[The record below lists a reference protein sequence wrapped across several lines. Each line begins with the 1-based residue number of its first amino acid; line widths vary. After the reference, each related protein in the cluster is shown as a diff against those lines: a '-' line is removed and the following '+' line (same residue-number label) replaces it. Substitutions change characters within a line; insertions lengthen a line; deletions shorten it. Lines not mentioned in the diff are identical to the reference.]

1 MSETILPKLIRSNDL
16 SVFPKGLNQNQL
28 KEPRYFYRIERI
40 THRPSAEDKITIVF
54 EVEEEDLQLAR
65 LLITG
70 RYLQELQE
78 LQGKYSPESFNSY
91 DTRKGLGFNYQLL
104 LIDRLEEEVY
114 LVEST
119 MEKIESA
126 VAAQKEEEKRIFERL
141 GLGFSDPA

>member
-1 MSETILPKLIRSNDL
+1 M
-16 SVFPKGLNQNQL
+16 

-40 THRPSAEDKITIVF
+40 THRPSAEDKITVVS

-70 RYLQELQE
+70 RYLQELQELQE

-91 DTRKGLGFNYQLL
+91 DTRKGLGFNYQILF
-104 LIDRLEEEVY
+104 IDRLEEEVY

-119 MEKIESA
+119 MQKIESA
-126 VAAQKEEEKRIFERL
+126 VTAQKEEEKQIFHRL
-141 GLGFSDPA
+141 GFRYLDPE

>member
-1 MSETILPKLIRSNDL
+1 M
-16 SVFPKGLNQNQL
+16 

-40 THRPSAEDKITIVF
+40 THRPSAEDKITIVS

-91 DTRKGLGFNYQLL
+91 DTRKRLGFNYQIL

-119 MEKIESA
+119 MQKIESA
-126 VAAQKEEEKRIFERL
+126 VTAQREEEKQIFHRL
-141 GLGFSDPA
+141 GFRYSDPE